1 MSKRKFQTGDRVIV
15 ISECNS
21 KGRKG
26 TVSGY
31 TTNLW
36 SSHEYVSVTLDGGI
50 TLTYNQKSLKKI
62 GESQIKEENNVAS
75 NEVQGNYRVAMVRHC
90 EGNFNHHR
98 NGKVY
103 AFALFDNN
111 IVVGDRILCDSEGGY
126 SVAEVIDIH
135 TKEEYSQ
142 VHSRVVTKEII
153 CKTDFSAFDKRASDR
168 KERASIKAEM
178 DKLVAE
184 NQDLI
189 LYRTIA
195 ENNPAMAALLER
207 YQELSGVK

>member
-1 MSKRKFQTGDRVIV
+1 MSKRKFQTGDRVVV

-21 KGRKG
+21 KGKHG
-26 TVSGY
+26 TVIAYYCLFWTGKERVCVKLDSGV
-31 TTNLW
+31 
-36 SSHEYVSVTLDGGI
+36 E
-50 TLTYNQKSLKKI
+50 LTYNQSSLKKI
-62 GESQIKEENNVAS
+62 GESQTKEENNVAS

-90 EGNFNHHR
+90 EGNFGYQR

-103 AFALFDNN
+103 AFALFDDT
-111 IVVGDRILCDSEGGY
+111 IIVGDRVLCDSEGGY
-126 SVAEVIDIH
+126 SVAEVINIH

-142 VHSRVVTKEII
+142 AHSRVVTKEII

-195 ENNPAMAALLER
+195 ENNPAMATLLER
-207 YQELSGVK
+207 YQELSGVN